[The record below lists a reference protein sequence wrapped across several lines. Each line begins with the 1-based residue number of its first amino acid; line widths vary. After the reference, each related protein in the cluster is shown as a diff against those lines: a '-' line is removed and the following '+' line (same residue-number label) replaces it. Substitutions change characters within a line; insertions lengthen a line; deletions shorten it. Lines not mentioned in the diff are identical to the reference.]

1 MKIICIGRN
10 YKNHV
15 NELNN
20 IVPTEPVIF
29 LKPDTSIILKKQP
42 FFIPDF
48 SNDIHHEVEVIV
60 KINRVGKY
68 ISKEFAHKYYDKIG
82 LGIDFTARDIQ
93 QNQKKF
99 GLPWEKAKAFDGSAL
114 IGKWV
119 NKTSFDDINDI
130 NFSLMKNNELV
141 QQGNTSQMLWDIDS
155 IIAYV
160 SSFFTL
166 KIGDI
171 IFTGTPAGVEAV
183 KENDKLKGFI
193 NGDEFFDLKIR

>member
-48 SNDIHHEVEVIV
+48 SNDIHYEVEVIV

-114 IGKWV
+114 IGKLV

-171 IFTGTPAGVEAV
+171 IFTGTPDGVGAV

>member
-42 FFIPDF
+42 FFLPDF

-171 IFTGTPAGVEAV
+171 IFTGTPAGVGAV

>member
-68 ISKEFAHKYYDKIG
+68 ISKEFAHKYYY
-82 LGIDFTARDIQ
+82 LYQ
-93 QNQKKF
+93 HQNF
-99 GLPWEKAKAFDGSAL
+99 
-114 IGKWV
+114 
-119 NKTSFDDINDI
+119 
-130 NFSLMKNNELV
+130 
-141 QQGNTSQMLWDIDS
+141 
-155 IIAYV
+155 
-160 SSFFTL
+160 
-166 KIGDI
+166 
-171 IFTGTPAGVEAV
+171 
-183 KENDKLKGFI
+183 
-193 NGDEFFDLKIR
+193 